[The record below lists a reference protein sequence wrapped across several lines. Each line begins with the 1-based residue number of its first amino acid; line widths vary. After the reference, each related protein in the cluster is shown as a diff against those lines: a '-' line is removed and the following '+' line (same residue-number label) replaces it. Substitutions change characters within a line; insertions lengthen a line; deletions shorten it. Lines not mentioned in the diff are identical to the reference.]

1 MRCIIISDTHNG
13 HRKLEVPPGDLLI
26 HCGDMTNGGSAPEL
40 RQVNEWLGTLPHPHK
55 VVIAGALNPLAEPC
69 TPHAAGAGN
78 MDKRLQGKSHT
89 VKQSFLSN
97 GIYLEDQSIEIEGV
111 RIFGSP
117 YTPAFCGQF
126 QLNTRAEAEAKWD
139 QIPQSIDILVT
150 HGPPLGVL
158 DLTSSGMQ
166 VGDAALR
173 ERVRELQPKVHCF
186 GHIHEC
192 GGQIVEEE
200 GTKFV
205 NAAQHVVVVDL

>member
-55 VVIAGALNPLAEPC
+55 VVIAG
-69 TPHAAGAGN
+69 N

-117 YTPAFCGQF
+117 YTSAFCGQF